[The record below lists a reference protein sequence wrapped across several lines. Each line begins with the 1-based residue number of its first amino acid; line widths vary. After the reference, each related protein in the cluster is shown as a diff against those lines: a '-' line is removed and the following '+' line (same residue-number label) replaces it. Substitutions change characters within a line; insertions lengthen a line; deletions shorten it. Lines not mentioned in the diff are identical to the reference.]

1 MAISVITQIA
11 PGSQVMAQPDNGVA
25 PPDAANL
32 SSPAVHTP
40 VDAQSWAL
48 IIVATIAVV
57 FALEW
62 AQSFFIPL
70 SLAVLLA
77 YTLNPLVVWLEQTRI
92 HRVIGASLVIVA
104 VICALV
110 FGTYSLRGQMLTIIE
125 QLPEAASQLSTNLAK
140 LGKGQ
145 LGAMQKVQTA
155 ANQLE
160 QAASQATGI
169 PIAPKKPA
177 TRVVIDDPS
186 AFKIGNFLWAGS
198 MGAVGYI
205 VQATMVIFLVFF
217 LLLSGDTYK
226 RKLVRLTGPSLSN
239 KKITVQILSDIN
251 QSIQRYMFMLL
262 ITNVLVAL
270 LTWIAFHW
278 IGLDNAGAWAVA
290 AGLLH
295 IIPYLGPGLMAIAT
309 GMVAF
314 MQFDSFPM
322 ALLVSGAWLLI
333 AIFVGTFVTTW
344 MTGRIARMNSAA
356 VFISLLF
363 WGWLWGVWG
372 MLLSV
377 PIIVIIK
384 VVSEHVESLQPVA
397 ELLGD

>member
-1 MAISVITQIA
+1 MNTESESIANHQPATSLASDAISIPRIARIT
-11 PGSQVMAQPDNGVA
+11 
-25 PPDAANL
+25 
-32 SSPAVHTP
+32 
-40 VDAQSWAL
+40 VDAQGLAL
-48 IIVATIAVV
+48 IVLSTIAVV
-57 FALEW
+57 FAIEW

-70 SLAVLLA
+70 LLGILLA
-77 YTLNPLVVWLEQTRI
+77 YTLNPLVVWLEWIKI

-104 VICALV
+104 VVCTLV
-110 FGTYSLRGQMLTIIE
+110 FGAYSLRGQIQTIIE
-125 QLPEAASQLSTNLAK
+125 QLPEAADQLSRNLARM
-140 LGKGQ
+140 GEGQ

-169 PIAPKKPA
+169 PAASKKPA

-186 AFKIGNFLWAGS
+186 AFKVGNVLWAGS
-198 MGAVGYI
+198 MGVVGYI
-205 VQATMVIFLVFF
+205 VQATMVLFLVFF

-239 KKITVQILSDIN
+239 KKITVQILTDIN
-251 QSIQRYMFMLL
+251 HSIQSYMFMLL
-262 ITNVLVAL
+262 ITNTLVGL
-270 LTWIAFHW
+270 LAWIAFRW

-295 IIPYLGPGLMAIAT
+295 IIPYLGPGLTAIAT

-314 MQFDSFPM
+314 MQFESFTM
-322 ALLVSGAWLLI
+322 VLLVSGIWLVI
-333 AIFVGTFVTTW
+333 AITVGTFVTTW
-344 MTGRIARMNSAA
+344 MTGRIAKMNSAA

-372 MLLSV
+372 MLLGV
-377 PIIVIIK
+377 PIIVIVK
-384 VVSEHVESLQPVA
+384 VISEHIKQLQPVA

>member
-1 MAISVITQIA
+1 MN
-11 PGSQVMAQPDNGVA
+11 AQSESTANPERTSDTA
-25 PPDAANL
+25 SPPRTARTA
-32 SSPAVHTP
+32 
-40 VDAQSWAL
+40 VDAQGLAL
-48 IIVATIAVV
+48 VLLATIAVV

-70 SLAVLLA
+70 LLGILLA
-77 YTLNPLVVWLEQTRI
+77 YTLNPVVAWLERIKI
-92 HRVIGASLVIVA
+92 HRVAGASLVIVA
-104 VICALV
+104 VVGALG
-110 FGTYSLRGQMLTIIE
+110 FGTYSLRGQMQTIVE
-125 QLPEAASQLSTNLAK
+125 QLPEAARQLSIGLAR

-145 LGAMQKVQTA
+145 IDAMQKVQTA
-155 ANQLE
+155 ASQLE

-169 PIAPKKPA
+169 ASTPKKPA

-205 VQATMVIFLVFF
+205 VQATMVLFLVFF

-226 RKLVRLTGPSLSN
+226 RKLVRLTGPSLSS
-239 KKITVQILSDIN
+239 KKITVQILGDIN
-251 QSIQRYMFMLL
+251 HSIQRYMFMLL

-270 LTWIAFHW
+270 LAWMAFRW

-290 AGLLH
+290 AGMLH
-295 IIPYLGPGLMAIAT
+295 IIPYLGPGLTAIAT

-314 MQFDSFPM
+314 MQFDSFTR
-322 ALLVSGAWLLI
+322 ALSVSGAWLVI

-397 ELLGD
+397 ELLGE